1 MTTVNKKKPFTKNIK
16 MTFLD
21 GERSPDS
28 PMKAREPNYLSF
40 THFKSETAAKI
51 SNDAVFC
58 QKFSPD
64 GSMVAAALMSGEV

>member
-1 MTTVNKKKPFTKNIK
+1 MTTFNKKKPFTDNSN

-28 PMKAREPNYLSF
+28 PIKAREPSKLCF
-40 THFKSETAAKI
+40 THFKSQTAAKI
-51 SNDAVFC
+51 SKDAVFC

-64 GSMVAAALMSGEV
+64 GSMVAAASMSGEV

>member
-1 MTTVNKKKPFTKNIK
+1 MTTVNKKKPFTKKTN

-28 PMKAREPNYLSF
+28 PMKAREPSNLSF
-40 THFKSETAAKI
+40 THFKTQTAVKI

-64 GSMVAAALMSGEV
+64 GSMVAAASMSGEV